1 MKEFVYNFDEFRE
14 KVSMTAPIH
23 HSCVGRYLDKEG
35 IVYGLTFRIYGISR
49 EGGHIIVF
57 ETIRKLDTLSKEF
70 NEKWPKGNLSDQL
83 NAAIKTLLDELKKA
97 YAAPVGS
104 TEGRLEL

>member
-1 MKEFVYNFDEFRE
+1 MKEVVYDFDEF
-14 KVSMTAPIH
+14 KKKASMADPMH
-23 HSCVGRYLDKEG
+23 HSCMGRYIDKED
-35 IVYGLTFRIYGISR
+35 IVYGLTFRIYGVSR

-57 ETIRKLDTLSKEF
+57 EAKRRLDTLSEEF
-70 NEKWPKGNLSDQL
+70 NEKWPKRNLYGQL

>member
-1 MKEFVYNFDEFRE
+1 MKEFVYDFGEFKK
-14 KVSMTAPIH
+14 KVSTAGPIH
-23 HSCVGRYLDKEG
+23 HSCMGRYIDKEG
-35 IVYGLTFRIYGISR
+35 IVYGLTFRVYGVSR

-57 ETIRKLDTLSKEF
+57 ETRRRLDTLSKEF
-70 NEKWPKGNLSDQL
+70 NEKWPKGNLYGQL
-83 NAAIKTLLDELKKA
+83 NAAIETLLDELKKA